1 MQITSHAFLLLF
13 VPLAL
18 AGYYWLT
25 KTPRLKMFFLL
36 GVSLIF
42 YAFAGLPMVLVLV
55 GLSVA
60 TFFLARWNRFGWGVV
75 LNLGALL
82 IFKYLDFGIENVN
95 SILKVLHISFA
106 IGFLKLV
113 VPLGLSF
120 FVFKHI
126 GYLLD
131 VQQKRYPASDDIWA
145 FATYSTYFPQISAGP
160 ISSFKDTAGQFASLP
175 ERLTGDQVRSSLISI
190 SLGLAKKIF
199 IADTIGQLM
208 ASSVNQVNGFSGL
221 VPAWYLVIAYAAQ
234 LYFDFS
240 GYTDIVIGVSGL
252 FGLRIPQNFNNPYL
266 ASNPG
271 EFWER
276 WHMSLSMWFRTY
288 LFSPLSRSLLKK
300 WGSDKRELAQ
310 YAANIVTMTL
320 VGLWHGAGWGFI
332 LWGFFHGVFLNIGAW
347 WKRQNRV
354 LPFGIERALLLFA
367 VLLGWAL
374 FMSPDGAY
382 LIYLYKQM
390 FGFGG
395 LGDLKQIG
403 DLFSNNA
410 SLTLLFAI
418 PIAFSGMA
426 EAANFEN
433 KVNVNRYVVIALGLV
448 AALAVLMIEGQTS
461 FIYIQF

>member
-1 MQITSHAFLLLF
+1 MQITSHIFLLLF

-25 KTPRLKMFFLL
+25 KTPRQKMFFLL

-42 YAFAGLPMVLVLV
+42 YAFAGLPMILVLV
-55 GLSVA
+55 GLSLA
-60 TFFLARWNRFGWGVV
+60 TFFLARWNRFGWGVL

-95 SILKVLHISFA
+95 AVLKAVNVSFA

-145 FATYSTYFPQISAGP
+145 FATYSAYFPQISAGP
-160 ISSFKDTAGQFASLP
+160 ISSFKDTGGQFASLP
-175 ERLTGDQVRSSLISI
+175 ERLTGDQVRSSLIYI

-199 IADTIGQLM
+199 IADTIGQLLS
-208 ASSVNQVNGFSGL
+208 SSVNQVGGFTGII
-221 VPAWYLVIAYAAQ
+221 PAWYMVIAYAAQ

-240 GYTDIVIGVSGL
+240 GYTDIVLGVSGL
-252 FGLRIPQNFNNPYL
+252 FGLRLPQNFNNPYL

-300 WGSDKRELAQ
+300 WGSDKREMAQ

-332 LWGFFHGVFLNIGAW
+332 LWGFFHGVFLNVGAW
-347 WKRQNRV
+347 WKRQNRT
-354 LPFGIERALLLFA
+354 LPFGIERAILLFA

-374 FMSPDGAY
+374 FMSPNATY
-382 LIYLYKQM
+382 LVYLYQQM

-395 LGDLKQIG
+395 LGDFKQIS
-403 DLFSNNA
+403 DLLSTNA
-410 SLTLLFAI
+410 SLTLLFAL

-426 EAANFEN
+426 EAANFES
-433 KVNVNRYVVIALGLV
+433 KVRINRYVLIALGLV
-448 AALAVLMIEGQTS
+448 AAIAVLMIEGQTS